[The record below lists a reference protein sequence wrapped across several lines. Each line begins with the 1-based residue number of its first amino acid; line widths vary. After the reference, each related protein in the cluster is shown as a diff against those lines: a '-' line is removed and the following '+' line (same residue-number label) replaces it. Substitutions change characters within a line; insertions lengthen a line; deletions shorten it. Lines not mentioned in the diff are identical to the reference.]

1 MKCIK
6 SVSTGEIRRVTDEVA
21 YSLETKG
28 WKYVPK
34 SEWKE
39 AIRVKTKPTETV
51 VSEDGKPRRNREKKN
66 KR

>member
-6 SVSTGEIRRVTDEVA
+6 NQTTGEIRRVADEVA

-28 WKYVPK
+28 WGYIPK
-34 SEWKE
+34 SEWKD
-39 AIRVKTKPTETV
+39 ATRVKTSPTEKV
-51 VSEDGKPRRNREKKN
+51 VSEVGKPRRNREKKN